1 MKKNISLFL
10 MLFFTV
16 FTFAQKTVSGKITDD
31 DGVAIPSASVTIE
44 EPGKDAILAY
54 GITNSKGEYK
64 VTFTSAEAKVDLK
77 VKAFN
82 QKPLTKQI
90 TNSDQT
96 LSFKMQSEATEIKEV
111 QLKTKMITAR
121 GDTIS
126 YDLKAFNSKND
137 RTLADVMKKIPGI
150 EVNTD
155 GTILYQGN
163 AINKFY
169 VNGKDL
175 MEGGYGT
182 INNSLPKD
190 AVQKVEVLENHQ
202 PVKILQDK
210 VPSDQAAINIKLKNS
225 VTMTGRGEVGTG
237 FGDPWLWNVKLTPM
251 FFGQKSQWVVNYKTN
266 NMGEQVENEGNIL
279 AFGSSWEGRRINAS
293 QNDWLNVENAGTP
306 NLPVKRY
313 LMNNVHYLSVNYLT
327 NIDKKKE
334 WELKLNA
341 NYTNNAV
348 AREDYNETTYFPTNE
363 RPQQSTVVMST
374 RNNFYTDKLK
384 GELIFTKNAKKGF
397 FKNTTSFSQF
407 WNADRAFAVR
417 AGRSGD
423 QSVESPTSSFQNSL
437 STIIPWGEKMVN
449 FKSYINYQ
457 DDQQTLQVDPASYLQ
472 LPYKL
477 PKVNPND
484 PNEKDKYGI
493 VNFAP
498 GTLAL
503 QQFRLKTLDT
513 SHSANISFSTKG
525 WTFTPQVGL
534 DFSTDK
540 LNTNFDGQ
548 SIPNPSVP
556 NDVPPNFN
564 DGVYENNLKFTEI
577 VPSASVGV
585 NYKSEAWSI
594 FANFPANF
602 NSIKAED
609 DLRGVSKSLNKT
621 TFTPNAFVQYSF
633 ASFWKASLNGNISN
647 NFGDIQNAYAG
658 YMLLSPRGFN
668 VMDPNNPIPQTTSK
682 SAGSRIEYRNPLNN
696 LFFNITYSL
705 SDSKRN
711 LLSSPILDVATGS
724 TLIRYIERENHLK
737 SNRFSIE
744 VGKYFPKFK
753 TNASVNYGNTLSKSD
768 AFLDDTQYLSKNNT
782 QTYGLK
788 FNNTYF
794 SWASIDYTLS
804 LSRNKQDNIG
814 LSSNQSRLGVNTG
827 FNHNLAVYF
836 YPIENHTIGFN
847 WDQVNTSDGTNK
859 YKNGFY
865 DISYQFSWSKK
876 KIDFELKWLN
886 IANRKFF
893 ETYNINQTT
902 NSSSYTKIQLRPSQV
917 MFTVKFNFK

>member
-10 MLFFTV
+10 MLFITV
-16 FTFAQKTVSGKITDD
+16 FTFAQKTISGKITDD
-31 DGVAIPSASVTIE
+31 DGIAIPSASVTIE

-64 VTFTSAEAKVDLK
+64 VTFTSPESNVDLK

-90 TNSDQT
+90 SNSDQT
-96 LSFKMQSEATEIKEV
+96 LNFKMQSEATEIKEV

-237 FGDPWLWNVKLTPM
+237 FGEPWLWNVKLTPM

-279 AFGSSWEGRRINAS
+279 AFGSAWEGKRSNTS
-293 QNDWLNVENAGTP
+293 QNNWLSVENAETP

-313 LMNNVHYLSVNYLT
+313 LLNSVHYLSANYLT

-334 WELKLNA
+334 WELKANA

-348 AREDYNETTYFPTNE
+348 ERESNTLTRDI
-363 RPQQSTVVMST
+363 QQGTQFNT
-374 RNNFYTDKLK
+374 RFLNNFYTDKLK

-397 FKNTTSFSQF
+397 FKNTTTFSQF
-407 WNADRAFAVR
+407 WNADRALADR
-417 AGRSGD
+417 GGLIGNEAL
-423 QSVESPTSSFQNSL
+423 ESPTSSFQNSL
-437 STIIPWGEKMVN
+437 STIIPWKEKMVN
-449 FKSYINYQ
+449 FKSYISYQ
-457 DDQQTLQVDPASYLQ
+457 NDKQVLEISPANYLQ
-472 LPYKL
+472 FPYRESADDEFTTIKF
-477 PKVNPND
+477 K
-484 PNEKDKYGI
+484 
-493 VNFAP
+493 P
-498 GTLAL
+498 GSTAL
-503 QQFRLKTLDT
+503 QSFRIKSLDT
-513 SHSANISFSTKG
+513 SHSANISFTAKG
-525 WTFTPQVGL
+525 WTFTPQVGI

-540 LNTNFDGQ
+540 LTTNFDAVTEDNQ
-548 SIPNPSVP
+548 PDFSTLA
-556 NDVPPNFN
+556 
-564 DGVYENNLKFTEI
+564 YENDLKFTR
-577 VPSASVGV
+577 VNPTASVGI
-585 NYKSEAWSI
+585 NYKSEAWSL
-594 FANFPANF
+594 FSSFPVNF

-609 DLRGVSKSLNKT
+609 AFRNVSKSLNKV
-621 TFTPNAFVQYSF
+621 TFTPNIFAQYSF
-633 ASFWKASLNGNISN
+633 ASFFKASMSGSINN
-647 NFGDIQNAYAG
+647 NFGDIQTAYAG
-658 YMLLSPRGFN
+658 YILTSPGGFS
-668 VMDPNNPIPQTTSK
+668 VMNHENPIPETMTK
-682 SAGSRIEYRNPLNN
+682 TGGLRLEYRNPLNN
-696 LFFNITYSL
+696 LFFNVGYRL
-705 SDSKRN
+705 SDAKNN
-711 LLSSPILDVATGS
+711 LLASSVVNQSGFSVIE
-724 TLIRYIERENHLK
+724 YIERENK
-737 SNRFSIE
+737 RTNNSYYAEI
-744 VGKYFPKFK
+744 GKYFPKFK
-753 TNASVNYGNTLSKSD
+753 TNVSFSYNNAVSKSQMKRNNDLIDTKSEGNTLGFK
-768 AFLDDTQYLSKNNT
+768 L
-782 QTYGLK
+782 
-788 FNNTYF
+788 NNTYF
-794 SWASIDYTLS
+794 SWMSVDFNMTKS
-804 LSRNKQDNIG
+804 WNKQSNIYIVG
-814 LSSNQSRLGVNTG
+814 NLGKSESYS
-827 FNHNLAVYF
+827 HNLNVFF
-836 YPIENHTIGFN
+836 YPLENHTIGFY
-847 WDQVNTSDGTNK
+847 WDQINSKLGDTKFN
-859 YKNGFY
+859 NGFF
-865 DISYQFSWSKK
+865 DVSYQFSWSKK
-876 KIDFELKWLN
+876 KVDFELKWMN
-886 IANRKFF
+886 IADRKVF
-893 ETYNINQTT
+893 EKVSVKDATIEQTT
-902 NSSSYTKIQLRPSQV
+902 MQLRPSQV

>member
-64 VTFTSAEAKVDLK
+64 VTFTSPEPNVDLK

-82 QKPLTKQI
+82 QKPLTKQVG
-90 TNSDQT
+90 NSDQV
-96 LSFKMQSEATEIKEV
+96 LNFKMQSEATEIKEV

-237 FGDPWLWNVKLTPM
+237 FGDSWLWNVKLTPM

-279 AFGSSWEGRRINAS
+279 AFGSGWEGKRSNIS
-293 QNDWLNVENAGTP
+293 QNNWLSVENAEAP

-313 LMNNVHYLSVNYLT
+313 LLNSVHYLSANYLT

-334 WELKLNA
+334 WELKANA

-348 AREDYNETTYFPTNE
+348 ERESNSVTTDLQQGTQYN
-363 RPQQSTVVMST
+363 T
-374 RNNFYTDKLK
+374 RFLNNFYTDKLK

-397 FKNTTSFSQF
+397 FKNTTTFSQF
-407 WNADRAFAVR
+407 WNGDRAFAERNDKIGYRFGNEVL
-417 AGRSGD
+417 
-423 QSVESPTSSFQNSL
+423 QSPTTSFQNSL
-437 STIIPWGEKMVN
+437 STIIPWKEKMVN
-449 FKSYINYQ
+449 FKSYVSYQ
-457 DDQQTLQVDPASYLQ
+457 NDKQVLEISPASYLQ
-472 LPYKL
+472 FPYKE
-477 PKVNPND
+477 PGS
-484 PNEKDKYGI
+484 KDFTTIK
-493 VNFAP
+493 FTP
-498 GTLAL
+498 GSNAL
-503 QQFRLKTLDT
+503 QSFRIKSLDT

-525 WTFTPQVGL
+525 WTFTPQVGI

-540 LNTNFDGQ
+540 LTTNFDG
-548 SIPNPSVP
+548 STISNSPDFSTPA
-556 NDVPPNFN
+556 
-564 DGVYENNLKFTEI
+564 YENDLKFTR
-577 VPSASVGV
+577 VNPSASVGI
-585 NYKSEAWSI
+585 NYKSEAWSL
-594 FANFPANF
+594 FSSFPVNF
-602 NSIKAED
+602 NNIKAED
-609 DLRGVSKSLNKT
+609 EFRNVSKSLSKV
-621 TFTPNAFVQYSF
+621 TFTPNIFAQYSF
-633 ASFWKASLNGNISN
+633 ASFFKASMSGGINN
-647 NFGDIQNAYAG
+647 NFGDIQTAYAG
-658 YMLLSPRGFN
+658 YILTSPGGFN
-668 VMDPNNPIPQTTSK
+668 VMNPKNPIPQTTTK
-682 SAGSRIEYRNPLNN
+682 NAGVRLEYRNPLNN
-696 LFFNITYSL
+696 LFFNVGYRL
-705 SDSKRN
+705 SDAKNN
-711 LLSSPILDVATGS
+711 LLASSAVNELGFSVIE
-724 TLIRYIERENHLK
+724 YIERENK
-737 SNRFSIE
+737 RTSNSYYAEI
-744 VGKYFPKFK
+744 GKYFPKFK
-753 TNASVNYGNTLSKSD
+753 TNASLSFSNTNSKSESRRNEQDLNTKND
-768 AFLDDTQYLSKNNT
+768 ANSLGF
-782 QTYGLK
+782 K

-794 SWASIDYTLS
+794 SWMSVDFNMTKS
-804 LSRNKQDNIG
+804 WNKQ
-814 LSSNQSRLGVNTG
+814 SNGVIQNNLGKTEG
-827 FNHNLAVYF
+827 YTHNLNVFF
-836 YPIENHTIGFN
+836 YPLESHTIGFY
-847 WDQVNTSDGTNK
+847 WDQINSKLGDTKLN
-859 YKNGFY
+859 NGFF
-865 DISYQFSWSKK
+865 DVSYQFSWTKK
-876 KIDFELKWLN
+876 KVDFELKWMN
-886 IANRKFF
+886 IANRKVF
-893 ETYNINQTT
+893 EKISVGDATIIQTT
-902 NSSSYTKIQLRPSQV
+902 MQLRPSQV
-917 MFTVKFNFK
+917 MFSVKFNFK

>member
-1 MKKNISLFL
+1 MKGKISLFL

-16 FTFAQKTVSGKITDD
+16 LTFAQKTVSGKITDE
-31 DGVAIPSASVTIE
+31 DGSAIPSASVTIE

-64 VTFTSAEAKVDLK
+64 VTFTSSESNVDLK

-90 TNSDQT
+90 SNSDQT
-96 LSFKMQSEATEIKEV
+96 LTFKMQSEATEIKEV

-121 GDTIS
+121 GDTIA
-126 YDLKAFNSKND
+126 YDLKAFDSKND
-137 RTLADVMKKIPGI
+137 RTLADVMRKIPGI
-150 EVNTD
+150 EVNKD
-155 GTILYQGN
+155 GSILYQGN

-279 AFGSSWEGRRINAS
+279 AFGSGWEGRRINAA
-293 QNDWLNVENAGTP
+293 QNDWLNVENASTP

-313 LMNNVHYLSVNYLT
+313 LMNNVHYLSANYLT

-334 WELKLNA
+334 WELKANA

-348 AREDYNETTYFPTNE
+348 EREDIVETVYSPRNDK
-363 RPQQSTVVMST
+363 PGSTIITST
-374 RNNFYTDKLK
+374 KNNFYTDKVK

-407 WNADRAFAVR
+407 WNADRAVATRV
-417 AGRSGD
+417 GRIGNEA
-423 QSVESPTSSFQNSL
+423 VESPTSSFQNSL
-437 STIIPWGEKMVN
+437 STIIPWKEKMVN
-449 FKSYINYQ
+449 FKSYISYQ
-457 DDQQTLQVDPASYLQ
+457 DDKQTLEVSPANYLQ
-472 LPYKL
+472 ILYK
-477 PKVNPND
+477 NPVVD
-484 PNEKDKYGI
+484 SATAI
-493 VNFAP
+493 NFAP
-498 GTLAL
+498 GTSVI
-503 QQFRLKTLDT
+503 QNFRLKTLET
-513 SHSANISFSTKG
+513 SHSANISFSKKG

-534 DFSTDK
+534 DFSSKNLDTRF
-540 LNTNFDGQ
+540 NGTA
-548 SIPNPSVP
+548 IPNPAIE
-556 NDVPPNFN
+556 NDVAPSFEGTAYQN
-564 DGVYENNLKFTEI
+564 DLRFTEFN
-577 VPSASVGV
+577 PNASLGI
-585 NYKSEAWSI
+585 NYKSEAWSL
-594 FANFPANF
+594 FANAPVNF

-609 DLRGVSKSLNKT
+609 ELRNVHKSLNKT
-621 TFTPNAFVQYSF
+621 TFTPNLFVQYSF

-647 NFGDIQNAYAG
+647 NFGDVQSAYAG
-658 YMLLSPRGFN
+658 YMLQSPGGFS
-668 VMDPNNPIPQTTSK
+668 VMDPNNPIPQTNSK

-696 LFFNITYSL
+696 LFFNVNYSL
-705 SDSKRN
+705 SDSKKN
-711 LLSSPILDVATGS
+711 LLASPILDINTGF
-724 TLIRYIERENHLK
+724 TLIQYREQENHAK
-737 SNRFSIE
+737 NNRLSIE

-753 TNASVNYGNTLSKSD
+753 TNASVSYSNTLSKSD
-768 AFLDDTQYLSKNNT
+768 AFLDNIQYLSKNNT
-782 QTYGLK
+782 QSYGFKL
-788 FNNTYF
+788 NNTYF
-794 SWASIDYTLS
+794 SWMSIDYNLNF
-804 LSRNKQDNIG
+804 SRNKQDNIG
-814 LSSNQSRLGVNTG
+814 LNDKGGRLGINTG
-827 FNHNLAVYF
+827 FNHNLGAFF
-836 YPIENHTIGFN
+836 YPVENHTIGFN
-847 WDQVNTSDGTNK
+847 WDQVNTSDGQNK
-859 YKNGFY
+859 YNNAFY
-865 DISYQFSWSKK
+865 DLSYQFTWAKK
-876 KIDFELKWLN
+876 KVDFELKWMN
-886 IANRKFF
+886 IANRKVF
-893 ETYNINQTT
+893 ETYNINQIT
-902 NSSSYTKIQLRPSQV
+902 NSVAYTRVQLRPSQV

>member
-10 MLFFTV
+10 MLFISV
-16 FTFAQKTVSGKITDD
+16 FTFAQKTISGKITDD

-64 VTFTSAEAKVDLK
+64 VTFTSSESNVDLK

-90 TNSDQT
+90 NNSDQT
-96 LSFKMQSEATEIKEV
+96 LNFKMQSEATEIKEV

-137 RTLADVMKKIPGI
+137 RTLADVMRKIPGI

-237 FGDPWLWNVKLTPM
+237 FGEPWLWNVKLTPM

-279 AFGSSWEGRRINAS
+279 AFGSGWEGKRSNIS
-293 QNDWLNVENAGTP
+293 QNNWLNVENAETP

-313 LMNNVHYLSVNYLT
+313 LLNSVHYLSANYLT

-334 WELKLNA
+334 WELKANA

-348 AREDYNETTYFPTNE
+348 ERESNTLTRDI
-363 RPQQSTVVMST
+363 QQGTQFNT
-374 RNNFYTDKLK
+374 RFLNNFYTDKLK

-397 FKNTTSFSQF
+397 FKNTTTFSQF
-407 WNADRAFAVR
+407 WNADRALAER
-417 AGRSGD
+417 GGLIGNEAL
-423 QSVESPTSSFQNSL
+423 QSPTSSFQNSL
-437 STIIPWGEKMVN
+437 STIIPWKEKMVN
-449 FKSYINYQ
+449 FKSYISYQ
-457 DDQQTLQVDPASYLQ
+457 NDKQVLEISPANYLQ
-472 LPYKL
+472 FPYRESAD
-477 PKVNPND
+477 D
-484 PNEKDKYGI
+484 PFTTIK
-493 VNFAP
+493 FTP
-498 GTLAL
+498 GSTAL
-503 QQFRLKTLDT
+503 QSFKIKSLDT
-513 SHSANISFSTKG
+513 SHSANISFTTKG
-525 WTFTPQVGL
+525 WTFTPQVGI

-540 LNTNFDGQ
+540 LTTNFDAVTEDNK
-548 SIPNPSVP
+548 P
-556 NDVPPNFN
+556 DFN
-564 DGVYENNLKFTEI
+564 TLAYENDLKFTK
-577 VPSASVGV
+577 VNPTASLGI
-585 NYKSEAWSI
+585 NYKSDAWSL
-594 FANFPANF
+594 FSSFPVNF

-609 DLRGVSKSLNKT
+609 AFRNVSKSLNKV
-621 TFTPNAFVQYSF
+621 TFTPNIFAQYSF
-633 ASFWKASLNGNISN
+633 ASFFKASVSGGINN
-647 NFGDIQNAYAG
+647 NFGDIQTAYAG
-658 YMLLSPRGFN
+658 YILTSPGGFS
-668 VMDPNNPIPQTTSK
+668 VMDPKNPIPQTTTK
-682 SAGSRIEYRNPLNN
+682 TGGVRLEYRNPLNN
-696 LFFNITYSL
+696 LFFNVGYRL
-705 SDSKRN
+705 SDAKNN
-711 LLSSPILDVATGS
+711 LLASSIVNQSGFS
-724 TLIRYIERENHLK
+724 VIEYIERENK
-737 SNRFSIE
+737 RTNNSYYAEI
-744 VGKYFPKFK
+744 GKYFPSFK
-753 TNASVNYGNTLSKSD
+753 TNASFSYNNAVSKSQMKRNNDLIDTKTEGNTLG
-768 AFLDDTQYLSKNNT
+768 F
-782 QTYGLK
+782 K

-794 SWASIDYTLS
+794 SWMSVDFNMTKS
-804 LSRNKQDNIG
+804 WNKQSNIYTIG
-814 LSSNQSRLGVNTG
+814 NLGKSESYS
-827 FNHNLAVYF
+827 HNLNVFF
-836 YPIENHTIGFN
+836 YPLESHTIGFY
-847 WDQVNTSDGTNK
+847 WDQINSKLGDTKFN
-859 YKNGFY
+859 NGFF
-865 DISYQFSWSKK
+865 DVSYQFSWTKK
-876 KIDFELKWLN
+876 KVDFELKWMN
-886 IANRKFF
+886 IADRKVF
-893 ETYNINQTT
+893 ERVSVKDATIEQTT
-902 NSSSYTKIQLRPSQV
+902 MQLRPSQV

>member
-31 DGVAIPSASVTIE
+31 DGVGIPSASVTIE

-64 VTFTSAEAKVDLK
+64 VTFTSPEPNVDLK

-82 QKPLTKQI
+82 QKPLIKQVG
-90 TNSDQT
+90 NSDQV
-96 LSFKMQSEATEIKEV
+96 LNFKMQSEATEIKEV

-279 AFGSSWEGRRINAS
+279 AFGSGWEGKRSNVS
-293 QNDWLNVENAGTP
+293 QNNWLSVENAEAP

-313 LMNNVHYLSVNYLT
+313 LLNNVHYLSANYLT

-334 WELKLNA
+334 WELKANA

-348 AREDYNETTYFPTNE
+348 ERESNSITTDLQQGTQYN
-363 RPQQSTVVMST
+363 T
-374 RNNFYTDKLK
+374 RFLNNFYTDKLK

-397 FKNTTSFSQF
+397 FKNTTTFSQF
-407 WNADRAFAVR
+407 WNGDRAFAER
-417 AGRSGD
+417 NDKIGYRFGNEAL
-423 QSVESPTSSFQNSL
+423 ESPTTSFQNSL
-437 STIIPWGEKMVN
+437 STIIPWKEKMVN
-449 FKSYINYQ
+449 FKSYVSYQ
-457 DDQQTLQVDPASYLQ
+457 NDKQVLEITPASYLQ
-472 LPYKL
+472 FPYKE
-477 PKVNPND
+477 PGS
-484 PNEKDKYGI
+484 KDFTTIK
-493 VNFAP
+493 FTP
-498 GTLAL
+498 GSTAL
-503 QQFRLKTLDT
+503 QSFRIKSLDT

-525 WTFTPQVGL
+525 WTFTPQVGI

-540 LNTNFDGQ
+540 LTTNFDG
-548 SIPNPSVP
+548 STISNSPDFSTPA
-556 NDVPPNFN
+556 
-564 DGVYENNLKFTEI
+564 YENDLKFTR
-577 VPSASVGV
+577 VNPSASVGI
-585 NYKSEAWSI
+585 NYKSEAWSL
-594 FANFPANF
+594 FSSFPVNF
-602 NSIKAED
+602 NNIKAED
-609 DLRGVSKSLNKT
+609 EFRNVSKSLSKV
-621 TFTPNAFVQYSF
+621 TFTPNIFAQYSF
-633 ASFWKASLNGNISN
+633 ASFFKASMSGGINN
-647 NFGDIQNAYAG
+647 NFGDIQTAYAG
-658 YMLLSPRGFN
+658 YILTSPGGFN
-668 VMDPNNPIPQTTSK
+668 VMNPKNPIPQTTTK
-682 SAGSRIEYRNPLNN
+682 NAGVRLEYRNPLNN
-696 LFFNITYSL
+696 LFFNVGYRL
-705 SDSKRN
+705 SDAKNN
-711 LLSSPILDVATGS
+711 LLASSAVNELGFSVIE
-724 TLIRYIERENHLK
+724 YIERENK
-737 SNRFSIE
+737 RTSNSYYAEI
-744 VGKYFPKFK
+744 GKYFPKFK
-753 TNASVNYGNTLSKSD
+753 SNASLSFSNTNSKSESRRNEQDLNTKND
-768 AFLDDTQYLSKNNT
+768 ANSLGF
-782 QTYGLK
+782 K

-794 SWASIDYTLS
+794 SWMSVDFNMTKS
-804 LSRNKQDNIG
+804 WNKQ
-814 LSSNQSRLGVNTG
+814 SNGVIQNNLGKTEG
-827 FNHNLAVYF
+827 YTHNLNVFF
-836 YPIENHTIGFN
+836 YPLESHTIGFY
-847 WDQVNTSDGTNK
+847 WDQINSKLGDTKLN
-859 YKNGFY
+859 NGFF
-865 DISYQFSWSKK
+865 DVSYQFSWTKK
-876 KIDFELKWLN
+876 KVDFELKWMN
-886 IANRKFF
+886 IANRKVF
-893 ETYNINQTT
+893 EKISVGDATIIQTT
-902 NSSSYTKIQLRPSQV
+902 MQLRPSQV
-917 MFTVKFNFK
+917 MFSVKFNFK